1 MFCGRGVVGR
11 CRRAFGSFLCRQA
24 CLAVEEKN
32 CPAVQSAGTLGD
44 SMGLPTIGV
53 LAAVLVAITATLLW
67 LKNEVVHFVRDLRAW
82 KGGKT
87 NAS

>member
-1 MFCGRGVVGR
+1 
-11 CRRAFGSFLCRQA
+11 
-24 CLAVEEKN
+24 
-32 CPAVQSAGTLGD
+32 
-44 SMGLPTIGV
+44 MGLPTIGV